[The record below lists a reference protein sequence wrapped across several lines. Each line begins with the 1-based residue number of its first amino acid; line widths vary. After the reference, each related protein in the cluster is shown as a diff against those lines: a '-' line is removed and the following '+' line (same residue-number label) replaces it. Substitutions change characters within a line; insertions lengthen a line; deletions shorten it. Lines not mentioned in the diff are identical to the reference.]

1 MDRSQSTS
9 FQHVEDW
16 LRGLGL
22 LQYAQSF
29 YDNGYEDVE
38 TCKEITT
45 EDLDV
50 IGVKSER
57 DRDDIVTAVQRLKQN
72 VYFELEGPIVET
84 PEPVKLDPIILK
96 SKLKETLTQK
106 NVQLTEP
113 PYYYPV
119 GTNSKHHNIFLFC
132 HKDVCINCL

>member
-9 FQHVEDW
+9 FQQVEDW

-38 TCKEITT
+38 TCKEINA

-50 IGVKSER
+50 IGVKGER
-57 DRDDIVTAVQRLKQN
+57 DRNDIIVAVERLKQN
-72 VYFELEGPIVET
+72 VYFVLEAEPSEKVEL
-84 PEPVKLDPIILK
+84 VKFDSIILK
-96 SKLKETLTQK
+96 SKLKETLK
-106 NVQLTEP
+106 ARNVQLIEP
-113 PYYYPV
+113 PYYNPV
-119 GTNSKHHNIFLFC
+119 SCITYFQIFC
-132 HKDVCINCL
+132 SINNTI

>member
-1 MDRSQSTS
+1 M
-9 FQHVEDW
+9 
-16 LRGLGL
+16 
-22 LQYAQSF
+22 
-29 YDNGYEDVE
+29 
-38 TCKEITT
+38 
-45 EDLDV
+45 
-50 IGVKSER
+50 
-57 DRDDIVTAVQRLKQN
+57 TAVQRLKQN

-119 GTNSKHHNIFLFC
+119 GTNSKHHNVFRFC
-132 HKDVCINCL
+132 HKDVCINC